1 LAAVRRRA
9 ESPDGGGLGG
19 RALAARSIAVHVAET
34 RDAVKLYNEL
44 TDIDAV
50 GGLFHSTC

>member
-1 LAAVRRRA
+1 M
-9 ESPDGGGLGG
+9 
-19 RALAARSIAVHVAET
+19 HVAET

-44 TDIDAV
+44 TDTDAV